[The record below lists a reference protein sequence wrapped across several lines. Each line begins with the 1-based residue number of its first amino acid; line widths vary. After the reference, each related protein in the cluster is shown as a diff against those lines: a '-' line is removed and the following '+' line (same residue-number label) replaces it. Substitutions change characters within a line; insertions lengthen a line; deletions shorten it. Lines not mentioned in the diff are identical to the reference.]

1 MERLE
6 DAHME
11 DVVNACALRE
21 TKAVGD
27 VAHAFLHLV
36 RARVMGA
43 QLAAAIWQQG
53 LSWVVEQ
60 SEPHP
65 VPDVE
70 SQVAM
75 VRVVVALGVVLSLL

>member
-43 QLAAAIWQQG
+43 
-53 LSWVVEQ
+53 
-60 SEPHP
+60 
-65 VPDVE
+65 
-70 SQVAM
+70 
-75 VRVVVALGVVLSLL
+75 